1 MNIGAVRNFN
11 NVKYNYVNF
20 TNNASSAK
28 TTENTDN
35 GIQHDK
41 ENPINKSLEQ
51 LDVVKASLIAGLGFG
66 AKALY
71 YLFDDTS
78 ILESTFDAGQ
88 KLANKNYKNVK
99 SANKRFALGLASSA
113 AIIVGVVGL
122 LAGLY
127 AAFNAPKS
135 MYQGKVNAHKKAEEM
150 DVYLASNKIEQ
161 DLYKQV
167 GEKAKEATTQEE
179 LKKAQSQYM
188 MLKMAKNDIPS
199 FVNIK

>member
-1 MNIGAVRNFN
+1 MKIGALQNFN
-11 NVKYNYVNF
+11 NVKYVNF
-20 TNNASSAK
+20 TNNSASEKRASK
-28 TTENTDN
+28 NEG

-41 ENPINKSLEQ
+41 ENPISKPLEQ

-71 YLFDDTS
+71 YLYDDTS
-78 ILESTFDAGQ
+78 LLETTFDAGQ
-88 KLANKNYKNVK
+88 KLANKNYKNIK
-99 SANKRFALGLASSA
+99 SSNKRFALGLVSSA
-113 AIIVGVVGL
+113 AIMIGVVGL

-135 MYQGKVNAHKKAEEM
+135 LYKGKVNAHKKAEEM

-167 GEKAKEATTQEE
+167 EASAKEAKTQEE
-179 LKKAQSQYM
+179 LEKAQSQYT
-188 MLKMAKNDIPS
+188 MLKMAKNEVPS
-199 FVNIK
+199 FVNTKK

>member
-20 TNNASSAK
+20 TNNTSFAK
-28 TTENTDN
+28 ATENTDN

-199 FVNIK
+199 FIQQ

>member
-113 AIIVGVVGL
+113 AIIVGEIGR
-122 LAGLY
+122 
-127 AAFNAPKS
+127 
-135 MYQGKVNAHKKAEEM
+135 
-150 DVYLASNKIEQ
+150 ASCRER
-161 DLYKQV
+161 V
-167 GEKAKEATTQEE
+167 
-179 LKKAQSQYM
+179 
-188 MLKMAKNDIPS
+188 
-199 FVNIK
+199 

>member
-51 LDVVKASLIAGLGFG
+51 LDVVKASLIAGFGFG

-179 LKKAQSQYM
+179 LKKARSQYM

>member
-1 MNIGAVRNFN
+1 MRINALNSFN
-11 NVKYNYVNF
+11 NVKYVNF
-20 TNNASSAK
+20 TNNSASKNSQK
-28 TTENTDN
+28 SNN
-35 GIQHDK
+35 QGIEHDK
-41 ENPINKSLEQ
+41 ENPISKPLEQ

>member
-1 MNIGAVRNFN
+1 MRINPLTNFN
-11 NVKYNYVNF
+11 NVKYVNF
-20 TNNASSAK
+20 TNNKLPVQASK
-28 TTENTDN
+28 KENEG
-35 GIQHDK
+35 GILHDK
-41 ENPINKSLEQ
+41 ENPISKPLEQ

-78 ILESTFDAGQ
+78 LFETTFDAGQ
-88 KLANKNYKNVK
+88 KLAEKNYKNVK
-99 SANKRFALGLASSA
+99 SSGKRFALGLASSA
-113 AIIVGVVGL
+113 AIIVGTIGV

-150 DVYLASNKIEQ
+150 DVYLASNRIEQ

-167 GEKAKEATTQEE
+167 DNAAKEAKTQEE
-179 LKKAQSQYM
+179 LEKARGQYT
-188 MLKMAKNDIPS
+188 MLKMAKNETPS
-199 FVNIK
+199 FITNK

>member
-1 MNIGAVRNFN
+1 MNISAVRNIN
-11 NVKYNYVNF
+11 NVKYNNVNF
-20 TNNASSAK
+20 TNNTSSVKNA
-28 TTENTDN
+28 ENKNN
-35 GIQHDK
+35 GIEHDK

-51 LDVVKASLIAGLGFG
+51 LDVVKASLFAGLGFG
-66 AKALY
+66 ARALY

-78 ILESTFDAGQ
+78 ILETTFDAGQ

-122 LAGLY
+122 FAGLY

-150 DVYLASNKIEQ
+150 DVYLTSNRIEK
-161 DLYKQV
+161 DLYNEV
-167 GEKAKEATTQEE
+167 GTKAKEATTQEE
-179 LKKAQSQYM
+179 LEKAQSQYM
-188 MLKMAKNDIPS
+188 MLKMAKNEVPS
-199 FVNIK
+199 FINIK

>member
-20 TNNASSAK
+20 TNNTSSAK

>member
-20 TNNASSAK
+20 TNNTSSAK

-179 LKKAQSQYM
+179 LEKAQSQYM

-199 FVNIK
+199 FIQQ

>member
-20 TNNASSAK
+20 TNNTSSAK
-28 TTENTDN
+28 ATENTDN

-179 LKKAQSQYM
+179 LEKAQSQYM

-199 FVNIK
+199 FIQQ